1 MKSINKIIV
10 IALAVFMFAG
20 CESYIEGD
28 GINRDPNNPTA
39 VPIAA
44 QMPAFQITIADV
56 TGGGFSRFNC
66 MMMQQVE
73 GVARQWSS
81 FNQYSGLVPNRFDT
95 DWANIYENI
104 LNEIQIARATA
115 VENDYK
121 HYQGILNIMEAY
133 TIMMATDVW
142 DDMPYSDALK
152 GVDAINPTFDTQ
164 AQIYAAAY
172 SLLDEGQALLA
183 GPAGALTIGSDDV
196 FYGGNVDNWTKAAQA
211 IRARGLL
218 KDKNYSGA
226 MSQAMSAFDD
236 ASQNMAFEYPDASN
250 AGPWYRFNDGRT
262 GDIEFHP
269 TMRALMTGLND
280 TDRLGVMDGTFITSH
295 VYLKPDFLQEMIT
308 FREMQFIIAE
318 ADVRAGGTQ
327 TGYDAYL
334 AGIKASFTRLGLGD
348 DEYNAYLAQPG
359 INPGVG
365 NLTLET
371 VMTQKYIAMYL
382 QPEVYS
388 DWRRTGIPALSP
400 VSGSTIPVRWNY
412 ALNEFL
418 FNSNAPAETDV
429 NIYTDKVGWN
439 R

>member
-1 MKSINKIIV
+1 MKLLNKIFFIG
-10 IALAVFMFAG
+10 LVFFAFAS

-44 QMPAFQITIADV
+44 QMPAFQIAIADV

-81 FNQYSGLVPNRFDT
+81 FNQYSGLVPNRFDA

-104 LNEIQIARATA
+104 LNEIELARATA

-121 HYQGILNIMEAY
+121 HYQGVLDIMEAY

-142 DDMPYSDALK
+142 DDMPYTDALK

-172 SLLDEGQALLA
+172 ALLDQGQAALA
-183 GPAGALTIGSDDV
+183 GPIGTLSIGSDDV
-196 FYGGNVDNWTKAAQA
+196 FYGGDIDSWVRAAQA
-211 IRARGLL
+211 IRARAFM
-218 KDKNYSGA
+218 KDKNYNGA
-226 MSQAMSAFDD
+226 MSEAMASFDD
-236 ASQNMAFEYPDASN
+236 ASQNLAFTYPDASN

-262 GDIEFHP
+262 GDFEFHP
-269 TMRALMTGLND
+269 TMRGLMTDLND
-280 TDRLGVMDGTFITSH
+280 MDRLNVMDGTFITSH
-295 VYLKPDFLQEMIT
+295 PYLKPDFLQEMVT

-348 DEYNAYLAQPG
+348 AEYDAYVAQAD

-388 DWRRTGIPALSP
+388 DWRRTGIPALTP

-412 ALNEFL
+412 ALNEYL
-418 FNSNAPAETDV
+418 FNSNSPAETEID
-429 NIYTDKVGWN
+429 IYTDKVGWN

>member
-1 MKSINKIIV
+1 MKLINK
-10 IALAVFMFAG
+10 LFFAYLLLMSVVS
-20 CESYIEGD
+20 CEDFIEGD
-28 GINRDPNNPTA
+28 GINRDPNSPTA

-44 QMPAFQITIADV
+44 QMPAFQIALADV

-81 FNQYSGLVPNRFDT
+81 FNQYTGLVPNRFDA
-95 DWANIYENI
+95 DWTNIYENI
-104 LNEIQIARATA
+104 LNEIQIARKGA

-142 DDMPYSDALK
+142 DDMPYSDAFR
-152 GVDAINPTFDTQ
+152 GIDAINPTFDTQ
-164 AQIYAAAY
+164 AEIYAAAY
-172 SLLDEGQALLA
+172 ALLDEGQSLLA
-183 GPAGALTIGSDDV
+183 GGAGALTIGGDDV
-196 FYGGNVDNWTKAAQA
+196 FYGGDVANWDRAASA
-211 IRARGLL
+211 IRARALL
-218 KDKNYSGA
+218 KDKNYTGA
-226 MSQAMSAFDD
+226 MSEAMASFSE
-236 ASQNMAFEYPDASN
+236 ASQNLAFAYPDAGN

-269 TMRALMTGLND
+269 TMRGLMTDLND
-280 TDRLGVMDGTFITSH
+280 LDRLNVMDGTFTTSH
-295 VYLKPDFLQEMIT
+295 PYLKADFLQEMIT

-318 ADVRAGGTQ
+318 ADVRAGVTQ
-327 TGYDAYL
+327 VGYDAYL
-334 AGIKASFTRLGLGD
+334 AGIRASFDRLGAGGY
-348 DEYNAYLAQPG
+348 DEYIAQES

-365 NLTLET
+365 NLTLEH

-388 DWRRTGIPALSP
+388 DWRRTGIPALTP
-400 VSGSTIPVRWNY
+400 VSGTTIPVRWNY
-412 ALNEFL
+412 ALNEYL
-418 FNSNAPAETDV
+418 FNTNAPDETSID
-429 NIYTDKVGWN
+429 IYTDKVGWN